1 MAMNDPARA
10 AAALQVSEGERRDGG
25 PCPCCGEPTELVWG
39 YVNDETTGPLC
50 VYYVQWTPGPAAHDA
65 HFDLIVGPWGEGTRA
80 ADRYGVSLVYRRE
93 AASLTVVDAAAR
105 SFAQHQR
112 LFGRALAREAL
123 LGTPLAATVY
133 QLLDAIWQG
142 DARLGALTAVSRGS

>member
-1 MAMNDPARA
+1 MNDPARA
-10 AAALQVSEGERRDGG
+10 GSALQVAEGRRQDGG

-39 YVNDETTGPLC
+39 YVNDETAGPLC

-80 ADRYGVSLVYRRE
+80 ADRSGVSLVYRRD
-93 AASLTVVDAAAR
+93 AASITIVDAAAR
-105 SFAQHQR
+105 SFSHDQQ
-112 LFGRALAREAL
+112 LFGRALTREAL

-133 QLLDAIWQG
+133 QLLDVIWQG
-142 DARLGALTAVSRGS
+142 DTRLGALTAPPRRS